1 MRNCMSLVLLLFAV
15 GTSAQETPPPPQPV
29 VLPTVAQVPKY
40 SVGDSWTVKLADGR
54 TQTRKVRAIER
65 DQYVFEWGLD
75 LVRYYDRE
83 LILRRQITPENG
95 KDFPSYLEKQRAMNF
110 PLSVNKN
117 WDFRILISK
126 FEPLIHGTRY
136 YYRVYS
142 SNVLGTETI
151 QIPAGTFGAFKVED
165 TVYEILCLS
174 MNASNR
180 NCNTLPNTTTVRDW
194 WYSPEV
200 KFPVKMMT
208 RVKGP
213 DLTGQEPDYELTAYE
228 LK

>member
-15 GTSAQETPPPPQPV
+15 GTSAQETPPPSQPV

-54 TQTRKVRAIER
+54 TQTRKVSAIER

-95 KDFPSYLEKQRAMNF
+95 KDFPSYLEKQRAMAF

-136 YYRVYS
+136 YYRVHS

-165 TVYEILCLS
+165 TVYEVLCRS
-174 MNASNR
+174 RSTTSCNAP
-180 NCNTLPNTTTVRDW
+180 LPNTTTVRHW

-200 KFPVKMMT
+200 KFPVKMARVQGSYMT
-208 RVKGP
+208 GE
-213 DLTGQEPDYELTAYE
+213 EPDYELTAYE